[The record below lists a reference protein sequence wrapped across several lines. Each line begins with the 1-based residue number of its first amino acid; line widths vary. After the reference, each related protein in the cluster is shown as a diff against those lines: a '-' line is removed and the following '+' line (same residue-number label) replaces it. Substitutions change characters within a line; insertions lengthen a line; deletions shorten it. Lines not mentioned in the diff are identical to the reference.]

1 MNAPELAVS
10 PKANRRVPGV
20 NVPVAAPSCALDFTS
35 PPSCSSV
42 RPCAEGNSANCGR
55 SAAGSSA
62 TAGGSTG
69 ADADVVVLA
78 GDVGVDADALGEATG
93 FDEEPHEARTS
104 EIVAAAAV
112 GTRRVRVNVMDV
124 IMSPRSQT

>member
-35 PPSCSSV
+35 PPSCWSV
-42 RPCAEGNSANCGR
+42 RPCAEGNSASCGR

-78 GDVGVDADALGEATG
+78 GDVGVDAVVVDALGEATG
-93 FDEEPHEARTS
+93 FDEEPHAARTS

-124 IMSPRSQT
+124 I